1 MQVQIFK
8 IGDLTSNKDELLETI
23 QVNTSSL
30 QEVQNQVGS
39 ALIRNAKAQ
48 WGDDI
53 RAKTDSSIFGGY
65 IANSNGDCIVA
76 R

>member
-8 IGDLTSNKDELLETI
+8 IGDFTWDKDQLLETI
-23 QVNTSSL
+23 QVKTSSL
-30 QEVQNQVGS
+30 QEVQNQVGG
-39 ALIRNAKAQ
+39 ALIRNAKVQ

-53 RAKTDSSIFGGY
+53 RAKADSSIFGGY
-65 IANSNGDCIVA
+65 VTNSKGDCIVA